1 MQKEKRDV
9 YLYYGLMFIS
19 SACIMT
25 LELVAGRLAA
35 PYLGVS
41 LFTWTGVIGAV
52 LFGMT
57 IGAVIGGWLAD
68 RFPPRALLGWVLVGS
83 GILVSLTLPVSPWI
97 LGKMVPHNWPPLAG
111 VFFPLLLLFGLP
123 VLVIGAISP
132 TVYKLALKDPAY
144 LGRAV
149 GLLSASGIAGSILG
163 TYATG
168 FWLIPALGTRT
179 IILSVAGLLALLGL
193 LVLPWKRRLAAGAG
207 VLLVLVGLSASTGLA
222 KMLESECTVESGYYC
237 IKISWDGMKGDPG
250 AVKQLVLDH
259 LIHSAI
265 RPNDPDELW
274 YSYEKV
280 MAWLITAPERP
291 AGQTFFIGGGAYI
304 LPAWM
309 VAKLPAARIDVAEI
323 DPAVTAIAFKEFV
336 PSSDRIRTFNM
347 DARLVL
353 KDLPAEQKYDV
364 VVGDAFHGVSVPY
377 HLTTLEFTQIV
388 RSRLNP
394 DGIYIINLID
404 QHEGPFLRAMAATL
418 RAAEFPH
425 VYLLAG
431 NSGATTGS
439 SSTWIMVGALK
450 PVDWDAIRR
459 GAPSFALPPVPIRED
474 GQVLTDDHAPVD
486 SLLLPVFNSRWR
498 R

>member
-1 MQKEKRDV
+1 M
-9 YLYYGLMFIS
+9 YLYYGLMFLS

-68 RFPPRALLGWVLVGS
+68 RYQPRPLLGWVLVSS
-83 GILVSLTLPVSPWI
+83 GILVSLTLPAAPWI

-179 IILSVAGLLALLGL
+179 IIVGVAALLALLGL
-193 LVLPWKRRLAAGAG
+193 LVLPWRRRLMAGGG
-207 VLLVLVGLSASTGLA
+207 VLLVLVALSMTTGLA
-222 KMLESECTVESGYYC
+222 RMLESECAVESGYYC
-237 IKISWDGMKGDPG
+237 IKISYDGMKGDPG
-250 AVKQLVLDH
+250 TVKQLVLDH
-259 LIHSAI
+259 LIHSGI
-265 RPNDPDELW
+265 RPDDPDELW

-280 MAWLITAPERP
+280 MAWLITARERP
-291 AGQTFFIGGGAYI
+291 AEPTFFIGGGAYI

-309 VAKLPAARIDVAEI
+309 VSRLPDARVDVAEI
-323 DPAVTAIAFKEFV
+323 DPAVTEIAFAEFV
-336 PSSDRIRTFNM
+336 PGSDRIRSFNM
-347 DARLVL
+347 DARLAL
-353 KDLPAEQKYDV
+353 KDLPPEQKYGV

-377 HLTTLEFTQIV
+377 HLTTLEFTRIV
-388 RSRLNP
+388 RSRLLP
-394 DGIYIINLID
+394 GGIYILNLID
-404 QHEGPFLRAMAATL
+404 QPDGPFLGAMAATL

-425 VYLLAG
+425 VYLLGG
-431 NSGATTGS
+431 NPGATSGT
-439 SSTWIMVGALK
+439 SSTWIMVGSLEEIDWEAWGK
-450 PVDWDAIRR
+450 KSAPV
-459 GAPSFALPPVPIRED
+459 FALPPVPIQEGHRA
-474 GQVLTDDHAPVD
+474 LTDDHAPVD
-486 SLLLPVFNSRWR
+486 SLLQPVFTSRWR